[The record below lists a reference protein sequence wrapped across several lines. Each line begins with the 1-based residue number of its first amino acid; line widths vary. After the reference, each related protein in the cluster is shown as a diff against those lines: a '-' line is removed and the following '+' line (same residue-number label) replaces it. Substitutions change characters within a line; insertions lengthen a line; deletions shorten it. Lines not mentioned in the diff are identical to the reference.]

1 MEATQVFINKPVDK
15 DLVYINSGI
24 LLSQKKNEILWF
36 AAMWT
41 GLENTMLVE
50 IRQTVNDRFCI
61 ISPIYGI

>member
-1 MEATQVFINKPVDK
+1 MDK
-15 DLVYINSGI
+15 KDVGHIYSEI